1 MVGLSTIIQY
11 NHARAPSKWCY
22 MKIVDVEALY
32 LRLPVVDETRT
43 DSSQDALII
52 KISTD
57 SGLIGWGEV
66 DGCPTVAKAIIEAP
80 VSHTQVKGLRHI
92 LLGEDP
98 MQTEYLWK
106 KMYESTSYYGRAG
119 AVIQAMAGVDLALW
133 DLKGKALKQP
143 IWALLGGRPSKLRA
157 YSSNMFQMTTEATVV
172 RAKQAIDAGFTAIK
186 FGWEPF
192 GRSDIALDLRYIEAI
207 RGVTGSSV
215 DFMLDVGHVWDAKTA
230 IQRCR
235 AYEPYDLA
243 WIEEPLHPDDYVGYA
258 VLSTT
263 AVQHIA
269 AGEQECTV
277 AGFETLIE
285 QGRINI
291 AQIDL
296 TRCGFTQSMKIAAIA
311 ARNGIKVANHCFTT
325 DINVAAALHLLASI
339 PNALI
344 LEYGVEPGEIA
355 RSLARN
361 PIRVENG
368 HVAVPLEPGLGV
380 EPNQDVIER
389 YLVRA

>member
-1 MVGLSTIIQY
+1 MVS
-11 NHARAPSKWCY
+11 H

-57 SGLIGWGEV
+57 SGLVGWGEV
-66 DGCPTVAKAIIEAP
+66 DGCPAVAKAIIEAP

-119 AVIQAMAGVDLALW
+119 AVIQAMAGIDLALW

-172 RAKQAIDAGFTAIK
+172 RAKQAIDAGFTGIK

-192 GRSDIALDLRYIEAI
+192 GRSDLALDLRYIEAI
-207 RGVTGSSV
+207 KAVTGSGV

-235 AYEPYDLA
+235 AYEPYSLA

-258 VLSTT
+258 ALSTT

-285 QGRINI
+285 RGRINI

-361 PIRVENG
+361 PIRVEDG
-368 HVAVPLEPGLGV
+368 HVAVPHEPGLGV
-380 EPNQDVIER
+380 EPNPDVIER

>member
-1 MVGLSTIIQY
+1 
-11 NHARAPSKWCY
+11 
-22 MKIVDVEALY
+22 
-32 LRLPVVDETRT
+32 
-43 DSSQDALII
+43 
-52 KISTD
+52 
-57 SGLIGWGEV
+57 
-66 DGCPTVAKAIIEAP
+66 
-80 VSHTQVKGLRHI
+80 
-92 LLGEDP
+92 
-98 MQTEYLWK
+98 
-106 KMYESTSYYGRAG
+106 MYESTSYYGRAG

-157 YSSNMFQMTTEATVV
+157 YSSNMFQITTEATVV
-172 RAKQAIDAGFTAIK
+172 RAKQAIDAGFTGIK

-192 GRSDIALDLRYIEAI
+192 GRSDLALDLRYIEAI
-207 RGVTGSSV
+207 KAVTGSSV

-235 AYEPYDLA
+235 AYEPYSLA

-258 VLSTT
+258 ALSTT

-285 QGRINI
+285 RGRINI

-325 DINVAAALHLLASI
+325 DINVAAALHLLTTLPTPS
-339 PNALI
+339 I
-344 LEYGVEPGEIA
+344 LEYGVEPE
-355 RSLARN
+355 RSPVPSRATRFAWKMGTLQFLMS
-361 PIRVENG
+361 PVLVSSQIRMSSSG
-368 HVAVPLEPGLGV
+368 IWSVPES
-380 EPNQDVIER
+380 VIEGVHLR
-389 YLVRA
+389 ITAKRPIGSSTEMRDMGL

>member
-11 NHARAPSKWCY
+11 NPAGALSKWCY

-32 LRLPVVDETRT
+32 LRLPVIDETRT
-43 DSSQDALII
+43 DSSQDALIV

-80 VSHTQVKGLRHI
+80 ASHTQVKGLRHI

-172 RAKQAIDAGFTAIK
+172 RAKQAIDAGFTGIK

-207 RGVTGSSV
+207 KAVTGSSV

-258 VLSTT
+258 ALSTT

-285 QGRINI
+285 RGRINI

-361 PIRVENG
+361 PIRVLDG
-368 HVAVPLEPGLGV
+368 HVAVPQEPGLGV

>member
-1 MVGLSTIIQY
+1 MVS
-11 NHARAPSKWCY
+11 H
-22 MKIVDVEALY
+22 MKIVEVEALY

-57 SGLIGWGEV
+57 SGLVGWGEV

-119 AVIQAMAGVDLALW
+119 AVIQAMAGIDLALW

-172 RAKQAIDAGFTAIK
+172 RAKQAIDAGFTGIK

-192 GRSDIALDLRYIEAI
+192 GRSDLALDLRYIEAI
-207 RGVTGSSV
+207 KAVTGSGV

-235 AYEPYDLA
+235 AYEPYSLG

-258 VLSTT
+258 ALSTT

-285 QGRINI
+285 RGRINI

-368 HVAVPLEPGLGV
+368 YVAVPHEPGLGV

>member
-1 MVGLSTIIQY
+1 
-11 NHARAPSKWCY
+11 
-22 MKIVDVEALY
+22 
-32 LRLPVVDETRT
+32 
-43 DSSQDALII
+43 
-52 KISTD
+52 
-57 SGLIGWGEV
+57 
-66 DGCPTVAKAIIEAP
+66 
-80 VSHTQVKGLRHI
+80 
-92 LLGEDP
+92 
-98 MQTEYLWK
+98 
-106 KMYESTSYYGRAG
+106 
-119 AVIQAMAGVDLALW
+119 
-133 DLKGKALKQP
+133 
-143 IWALLGGRPSKLRA
+143 
-157 YSSNMFQMTTEATVV
+157 
-172 RAKQAIDAGFTAIK
+172 
-186 FGWEPF
+186 
-192 GRSDIALDLRYIEAI
+192 
-207 RGVTGSSV
+207 
-215 DFMLDVGHVWDAKTA
+215 
-230 IQRCR
+230 
-235 AYEPYDLA
+235 
-243 WIEEPLHPDDYVGYA
+243 VGYA
-258 VLSTT
+258 ALSTT

-285 QGRINI
+285 RGRINI

-361 PIRVENG
+361 PIRVLDG
-368 HVAVPLEPGLGV
+368 HVAVPQEPGLGV

>member
-1 MVGLSTIIQY
+1 
-11 NHARAPSKWCY
+11 
-22 MKIVDVEALY
+22 MKIVAVEALY

-57 SGLIGWGEV
+57 SGLVGWGEV

-143 IWALLGGRPSKLRA
+143 IWALLGGRPTKLRA

-172 RAKQAIDAGFTAIK
+172 RAKQAIDAGFTGIK

-192 GRSDIALDLRYIEAI
+192 GRSDLALDLRYIEAI
-207 RGVTGSSV
+207 KAVTGSSV

-235 AYEPYDLA
+235 AYEPYSLA

-258 VLSTT
+258 ALSTT

-285 QGRINI
+285 RGRINI

-296 TRCGFTQSMKIAAIA
+296 TRCGFTQSRKIAAIA

-361 PIRVENG
+361 PIRVEDG
-368 HVAVPLEPGLGV
+368 YVAVPHEPGLGV

>member
-11 NHARAPSKWCY
+11 NPARAPSKWCY

-277 AGFETLIE
+277 GGFETLIE

-296 TRCGFTQSMKIAAIA
+296 TRCGFTQSIKIAAIA

-361 PIRVENG
+361 PIRVEDG